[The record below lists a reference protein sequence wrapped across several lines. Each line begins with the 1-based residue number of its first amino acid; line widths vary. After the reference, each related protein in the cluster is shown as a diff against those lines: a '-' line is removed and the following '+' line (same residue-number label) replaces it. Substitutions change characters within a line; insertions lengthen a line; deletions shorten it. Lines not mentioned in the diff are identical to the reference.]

1 FGERE
6 GDLGRFDA
14 AGIPSL
20 AVEALDHEAASTL
33 LARRAGVNVA
43 PSVLDRLVEQAHGNA
58 LALVELPSALTEAQL
73 AGIEPLPD
81 TLPLTGQVERIF
93 LERVRRLPDAT
104 QRLLVIAAAD
114 ESQDLAVVLAAAG
127 GLVDSRTALDTA
139 ERAGL
144 LSVNGTRLE
153 FRHPLVR
160 SAVYGAATS
169 SER

>member
-1 FGERE
+1 
-6 GDLGRFDA
+6 DLGRFDA

-20 AVEALDHEAASTL
+20 AAEALDHEAASTL

-73 AGIEPLPD
+73 AGIEPLPE

-127 GLVDSRTALDTA
+127 GLAHRPAPPAPAAPAGALPVH
-139 ERAGL
+139 G
-144 LSVNGTRLE
+144 
-153 FRHPLVR
+153 P
-160 SAVYGAATS
+160 
-169 SER
+169 